1 MPVVKVP
8 RPPSKQTEVREK
20 GASATH
26 MQMFQQFGS
35 KQLMQSDLVAE
46 PRSTCCGFRSIGCIV
61 MTMLITILAISTTT
75 TDVEPSMIRD
85 ATMFSTILA
94 TTTATSQTVTECG
107 GF

>member
-46 PRSTCCGFRSIGCIV
+46 HGLPVVASV
-61 MTMLITILAISTTT
+61 
-75 TDVEPSMIRD
+75 PSV
-85 ATMFSTILA
+85 ALS
-94 TTTATSQTVTECG
+94 
-107 GF
+107 